1 MLIKEYRILF
11 PMSVEEYKIGQLYMI
26 QKMSRLESEIDGGVE
41 IITNEPYDD
50 GPGGSGQYTF
60 KIYHIGNKIP
70 SWIRNVLPSAALQAN
85 EEAWNAYPFTRTR
98 HSSPLMDR
106 FSIEI
111 ETLYFN
117 DTGTQNNVFKL
128 SGSELKNRVVDVIDF
143 VKDSHD
149 CPDDENPRIY
159 KSAKTN
165 RGPLSDDWVKE
176 YVQSGKPI
184 MCAYKLC
191 KVEFR
196 YWGMQTRVERWI
208 HDLALKSM
216 LLKSHL
222 KAWIWQD
229 EWVGL
234 KLEDIRKLEN
244 ETALYLSKVMSSNN
258 KPQENPGDSDSSSDV
273 FFDCNDGSP
282 PTSNKPSLIR
292 WSSELLVGEGESPP
306 STPKLPNSSL
316 LVLVFHGDVYP
327 ESPADSKT
335 TDSST
340 LRSTLDSLI
349 LNHYPQLKNK
359 VHVRRVTCGSELN
372 KAVANLSALSPT
384 FGAFHP
390 SLSLLLAA
398 GNQLNDA
405 VEGTIS
411 RANKAVEDFYNSPEG
426 KNFCGEIFIVGDCIG
441 GILMYEMLY
450 QRSNYSN
457 HLPISR
463 HSSSI
468 SAQSRPI
475 PEGKEDNWSLH
486 DFENNAVHTFS
497 TKSNT
502 TSRNLSA
509 PPMSAPPSSSHQPFL
524 RKKISTCSVDP
535 LDFPGTN
542 SLQPSDNLHSS
553 NQHLNF
559 RPSTAF
565 LLGCPLALILMQQKL
580 NGRETEGL
588 DCNQLFN
595 LFYSLDSCGARLE
608 PVLNSQLSVLPAVN
622 VPRYQ
627 RFPLGDGRHLLFDQ
641 AATLCNCATLWGP
654 RRVDHLL
661 YCPPEMVALPSSA
674 LPNILH
680 ASYWESKDVG
690 AFILRQ
696 FVRTDDAHAA
706 ASFSTTGASNAPL
719 NIDMPSPQWNRR
731 RTRFKI
737 ANLSANHRANDVI
750 VVEGSDQIVNAK
762 FCYGPMDL
770 VTLSREKIYVC
781 VCPYGG
787 EWYLSST
794 EYTDAHGK
802 LTVNL
807 RKQQLAIGIHTVKM
821 IVAGDHSY
829 LDMYVAV
836 VPPETHCV
844 IFSIDGS
851 LTGSVSVTGRDP
863 RIRPGAVDV
872 VRYWQQQGY
881 LIIYVTARPD
891 MQQKVV
897 GSWLAQHNFPHG
909 LLFFTPSLSTDP
921 LRHKTQHLKHL
932 HDLGLKIQA
941 AYGSNKD
948 VPVYANSGVE
958 ADRIFSVSSSK
969 RRGCVSLEDG
979 YAQHLHDLIAG
990 RVSVA
995 QLNVPSSLIIDNNY
1009 FTTLQRQTSRLVQRT
1024 HSFTPRSGKYDSFN
1038 HHNKKSSQISIIT
1051 R

>member
-1 MLIKEYRILF
+1 M
-11 PMSVEEYKIGQLYMI
+11 
-26 QKMSRLESEIDGGVE
+26 
-41 IITNEPYDD
+41 
-50 GPGGSGQYTF
+50 
-60 KIYHIGNKIP
+60 
-70 SWIRNVLPSAALQAN
+70 
-85 EEAWNAYPFTRTR
+85 
-98 HSSPLMDR
+98 
-106 FSIEI
+106 
-111 ETLYFN
+111 
-117 DTGTQNNVFKL
+117 
-128 SGSELKNRVVDVIDF
+128 
-143 VKDSHD
+143 
-149 CPDDENPRIY
+149 
-159 KSAKTN
+159 
-165 RGPLSDDWVKE
+165 
-176 YVQSGKPI
+176 
-184 MCAYKLC
+184 
-191 KVEFR
+191 
-196 YWGMQTRVERWI
+196 
-208 HDLALKSM
+208 
-216 LLKSHL
+216 
-222 KAWIWQD
+222 
-229 EWVGL
+229 
-234 KLEDIRKLEN
+234 
-244 ETALYLSKVMSSNN
+244 
-258 KPQENPGDSDSSSDV
+258 
-273 FFDCNDGSP
+273 
-282 PTSNKPSLIR
+282 
-292 WSSELLVGEGESPP
+292 
-306 STPKLPNSSL
+306 
-316 LVLVFHGDVYP
+316 
-327 ESPADSKT
+327 
-335 TDSST
+335 
-340 LRSTLDSLI
+340 
-349 LNHYPQLKNK
+349 
-359 VHVRRVTCGSELN
+359 N

-390 SLSLLLAA
+390 SLALLLSS
-398 GNQLNDA
+398 GNQLCEA
-405 VEGTIS
+405 VDGTINK
-411 RANKAVEDFYNSPEG
+411 ANKAVEDFYNSPEG
-426 KNFCGEIFIVGDCIG
+426 KNFCGEIFVVGDCIG
-441 GILMYEMLY
+441 GILMYEMLC
-450 QRSNYSN
+450 QRTNYSN

-463 HSSSI
+463 HSSSV

-475 PEGKEDNWSLH
+475 PEGKEDNWSLN
-486 DFENNAVHTFS
+486 DFENNTIHTFS
-497 TKSNT
+497 VRSHN

-509 PPMSAPPSSSHQPFL
+509 PPMSAPPASSHQPPP
-524 RKKISTCSVDP
+524 RKKVSTCSVDP
-535 LDFPGTN
+535 IEINNFGGQLST
-542 SLQPSDNLHSS
+542 LQPSDNSHSS
-553 NQHLNF
+553 NANLNF

-580 NGRETEGL
+580 NGREVEGL

-595 LFYSLDSCGARLE
+595 LFYTLDSSGARLE
-608 PVLNSQLSVLPAVN
+608 PVLNSQLGVLPAVN

-641 AATLCNCATLWGP
+641 AASLCNCATLWGP

-706 ASFSTTGASNAPL
+706 ASFSTTGASNIPL
-719 NIDMPSPQWNRR
+719 NIEMPSPQWNRR

-737 ANLSANHRANDVI
+737 ANLSANHRANDII
-750 VVEGSDQIVNAK
+750 VVEGSDQIIHAK

-770 VTLSREKIYVC
+770 VTLSREKILVC

-807 RKQQLAIGIHTVKM
+807 KKQLAIGIHTVKM
-821 IVAGDHSY
+821 IVGGDHSY
-829 LDMYVAV
+829 LDMFIAV

-863 RIRPGAVDV
+863 RVRPGAVDV

-909 LLFFTPSLSTDP
+909 LLFFTPSFSTDP

-932 HDLGLKIQA
+932 IDLGIKIQA

-948 VPVYANSGVE
+948 VSVYTNAGIDTERV
-958 ADRIFSVSSSK
+958 FSVSSSSK
-969 RRGCVSLEDG
+969 RRGCISLDDG

-990 RVSVA
+990 KVSFA
-995 QLNVPSSLIIDNNY
+995 QLNVPTSLIIDNNY
-1009 FTTLQRQTSRLVQRT
+1009 FTPLQRQTSRLVQRT

-1038 HHNKKSSQISIIT
+1038 NHNKKTSQISIT
-1051 R
+1051 TNLKKF

>member
-229 EWVGL
+229 EW
-234 KLEDIRKLEN
+234 
-244 ETALYLSKVMSSNN
+244 
-258 KPQENPGDSDSSSDV
+258 
-273 FFDCNDGSP
+273 
-282 PTSNKPSLIR
+282 PSLIR

-475 PEGKEDNWSLH
+475 
-486 DFENNAVHTFS
+486 
-497 TKSNT
+497 
-502 TSRNLSA
+502 
-509 PPMSAPPSSSHQPFL
+509 
-524 RKKISTCSVDP
+524 
-535 LDFPGTN
+535 
-542 SLQPSDNLHSS
+542 
-553 NQHLNF
+553 
-559 RPSTAF
+559 
-565 LLGCPLALILMQQKL
+565 
-580 NGRETEGL
+580 
-588 DCNQLFN
+588 
-595 LFYSLDSCGARLE
+595 
-608 PVLNSQLSVLPAVN
+608 
-622 VPRYQ
+622 
-627 RFPLGDGRHLLFDQ
+627 
-641 AATLCNCATLWGP
+641 
-654 RRVDHLL
+654 
-661 YCPPEMVALPSSA
+661 
-674 LPNILH
+674 
-680 ASYWESKDVG
+680 
-690 AFILRQ
+690 
-696 FVRTDDAHAA
+696 
-706 ASFSTTGASNAPL
+706 
-719 NIDMPSPQWNRR
+719 
-731 RTRFKI
+731 
-737 ANLSANHRANDVI
+737 
-750 VVEGSDQIVNAK
+750 
-762 FCYGPMDL
+762 
-770 VTLSREKIYVC
+770 
-781 VCPYGG
+781 
-787 EWYLSST
+787 
-794 EYTDAHGK
+794 
-802 LTVNL
+802 
-807 RKQQLAIGIHTVKM
+807 
-821 IVAGDHSY
+821 
-829 LDMYVAV
+829 
-836 VPPETHCV
+836 
-844 IFSIDGS
+844 
-851 LTGSVSVTGRDP
+851 
-863 RIRPGAVDV
+863 
-872 VRYWQQQGY
+872 
-881 LIIYVTARPD
+881 
-891 MQQKVV
+891 
-897 GSWLAQHNFPHG
+897 
-909 LLFFTPSLSTDP
+909 
-921 LRHKTQHLKHL
+921 
-932 HDLGLKIQA
+932 
-941 AYGSNKD
+941 
-948 VPVYANSGVE
+948 
-958 ADRIFSVSSSK
+958 
-969 RRGCVSLEDG
+969 
-979 YAQHLHDLIAG
+979 
-990 RVSVA
+990 
-995 QLNVPSSLIIDNNY
+995 
-1009 FTTLQRQTSRLVQRT
+1009 
-1024 HSFTPRSGKYDSFN
+1024 
-1038 HHNKKSSQISIIT
+1038 
-1051 R
+1051 